1 VKHKGAYSEGDVD
14 KTGETLG
21 KGLVESVLGI
31 LAAQEKRGELRGENL
46 HHLVAHIRVL
56 ELERRKRGACNR
68 YCRQNLHSSRFGQLI
83 PSPGSV

>member
-1 VKHKGAYSEGDVD
+1 MKHKGAYSEGDVD

-46 HHLVAHIRVL
+46 YRLVAHIRVL
-56 ELERRKRGACNR
+56 ELERRKRGAGNR
-68 YCRQNLHSSRFGQLI
+68 YCRQNLRSSRVGQLI

>member
-1 VKHKGAYSEGDVD
+1 MKHRRAYSEGDVD
-14 KTGETLG
+14 KAGETLG

-56 ELERRKRGACNR
+56 EFERRKRGACNC
-68 YCRQNLHSSRFGQLI
+68 YCRQNLRSSRVGQLI
-83 PSPGSV
+83 QSPGSV